1 MSQAYKVTQA
11 FQATVSKEDKTPK
24 TVELNGNTFNAWKV
38 KLDGQGDK
46 GWINV
51 NKKPGNEVQPGEEL
65 YGDVVQIDGRFGTFY
80 NFKSASRP
88 LGEIPSGT
96 QTNTSSQTKPSGD
109 DFTSNI
115 STELAH
121 DKLDYIIGMLEAVSE
136 KLGAEAQP
144 STTAPGSGSP
154 DLDDLDI

>member
-1 MSQAYKVTQA
+1 MSQAYKVAQA

-24 TVELNGNTFNAWKV
+24 TVEFDGHTFNAWKV
-38 KLDGQGDK
+38 KLEGHSDK

-51 NKKPGNEVQPGEEL
+51 NKKPGNEIKPGDEL
-65 YGDVVQIDGRFGTFY
+65 YGDINQVDGKFGTFY

-88 LGEIPSGT
+88 LGEAPAQASET
-96 QTNTSSQTKPSGD
+96 AE
-109 DFTSNI
+109 DFTANI

-121 DKLDYIIGMLEAVSE
+121 DKLDYIIDLLE
-136 KLGAEAQP
+136 KLVDPATGQP
-144 STTAPGSGSP
+144 TTKAP